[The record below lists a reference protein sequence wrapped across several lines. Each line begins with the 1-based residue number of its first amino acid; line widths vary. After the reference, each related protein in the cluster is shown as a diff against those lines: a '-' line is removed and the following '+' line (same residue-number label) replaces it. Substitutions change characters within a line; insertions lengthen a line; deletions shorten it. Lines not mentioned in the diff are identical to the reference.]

1 MGCCS
6 SEKAIVI
13 DEDKKD
19 EDKVENEEIIE
30 IKGDKEP
37 EVVELE
43 RINYNNAPK
52 ENEDIL
58 VEVENKNEIA
68 IENENENENHEEEE
82 EEIPEDIKVE
92 KEEEEKV
99 EFINNNANE
108 QEKSSQE
115 LKSSYNKTRKKKQ
128 NKKNVKKRPFVIL
141 EIQSSPY
148 KKIKIRINACS
159 FTDEYMMPIWC
170 PKGIYI
176 KFRVEGKWRIDKLYD
191 YTDSKGMPSNHCHG
205 FNYGALV
212 GRIGLD
218 KKFVVEDEGTF
229 LVKKEGP
236 LYLRQNLPKN
246 MKISPEGTLDV
257 SVYDGIYMSIDE
269 INKKLGWIENG
280 TVDANNNGENS
291 EKTNSEKKSN
301 GSPKKKSNELEE
313 KELEKKLRTH
323 FNNLRMNP
331 SLFFE
336 KYLNFNTN
344 LFFTEKYLKNKKLLQ
359 KNNLVEN
366 ETCYNFLGEYF
377 ELPNQIHLKKNVN
390 KNNISENL
398 NELDKS
404 LSYYLYDQMAT
415 TVVTKSIITQKENQ
429 NDIIM
434 QYLLDK
440 KFRNYIFD
448 ERSQILIIKI
458 LKNFFRDSTLVI
470 IAIGLDKDYSN
481 VEIEKV

>member
-1 MGCCS
+1 
-6 SEKAIVI
+6 
-13 DEDKKD
+13 
-19 EDKVENEEIIE
+19 
-30 IKGDKEP
+30 
-37 EVVELE
+37 
-43 RINYNNAPK
+43 
-52 ENEDIL
+52 
-58 VEVENKNEIA
+58 
-68 IENENENENHEEEE
+68 
-82 EEIPEDIKVE
+82 
-92 KEEEEKV
+92 
-99 EFINNNANE
+99 
-108 QEKSSQE
+108 
-115 LKSSYNKTRKKKQ
+115 
-128 NKKNVKKRPFVIL
+128 
-141 EIQSSPY
+141 
-148 KKIKIRINACS
+148 
-159 FTDEYMMPIWC
+159 
-170 PKGIYI
+170 
-176 KFRVEGKWRIDKLYD
+176 
-191 YTDSKGMPSNHCHG
+191 
-205 FNYGALV
+205 
-212 GRIGLD
+212 
-218 KKFVVEDEGTF
+218 
-229 LVKKEGP
+229 
-236 LYLRQNLPKN
+236 

-377 ELPNQIHLKKNVN
+377 ELPNQKHLKKNVN

-434 QYLLDK
+434 HLIKNSEK
-440 KFRNYIFD
+440 K
-448 ERSQILIIKI
+448 
-458 LKNFFRDSTLVI
+458 
-470 IAIGLDKDYSN
+470 
-481 VEIEKV
+481 

>member
-1 MGCCS
+1 
-6 SEKAIVI
+6 
-13 DEDKKD
+13 
-19 EDKVENEEIIE
+19 
-30 IKGDKEP
+30 
-37 EVVELE
+37 
-43 RINYNNAPK
+43 
-52 ENEDIL
+52 
-58 VEVENKNEIA
+58 
-68 IENENENENHEEEE
+68 
-82 EEIPEDIKVE
+82 
-92 KEEEEKV
+92 
-99 EFINNNANE
+99 
-108 QEKSSQE
+108 
-115 LKSSYNKTRKKKQ
+115 
-128 NKKNVKKRPFVIL
+128 
-141 EIQSSPY
+141 
-148 KKIKIRINACS
+148 
-159 FTDEYMMPIWC
+159 
-170 PKGIYI
+170 
-176 KFRVEGKWRIDKLYD
+176 
-191 YTDSKGMPSNHCHG
+191 
-205 FNYGALV
+205 
-212 GRIGLD
+212 
-218 KKFVVEDEGTF
+218 
-229 LVKKEGP
+229 
-236 LYLRQNLPKN
+236 
-246 MKISPEGTLDV
+246 
-257 SVYDGIYMSIDE
+257 
-269 INKKLGWIENG
+269 
-280 TVDANNNGENS
+280 
-291 EKTNSEKKSN
+291 
-301 GSPKKKSNELEE
+301 
-313 KELEKKLRTH
+313 
-323 FNNLRMNP
+323 MNP

-470 IAIGLDKDYSN
+470 IAIALDKDYSN